1 MNNSPRMKLLTL
13 CIGAALAQMASL
25 PVLADTAVGVDTV
38 IGNKANPGFPG
49 VGPVPLDGEMTARHS
64 PSGQMYNI
72 PPVKPDTVEGQLSGS
87 VDIGYE
93 HESDQTDYA
102 KRKEYSDPKNGVNL
116 NNFSLSVDSA
126 AARYFSF
133 NGGGVGRKDQFYELK
148 AGQYNSWKVKAF
160 YNETPHVFT
169 DTWKSLWQGQG
180 TGNLSLPANL
190 KFSTPVTSGSPTVG
204 SGACTAAAPCWSYN
218 GSTYANGVALAAING
233 VTGTPNSVTGVIPT
247 VFLARPVPTAQPTRH
262 KAGWRQ
268 PLRRSWRQ
276 LLTAN

>member
-126 AARYFSF
+126 AASIS
-133 NGGGVGRKDQFYELK
+133 VL
-148 AGQYNSWKVKAF
+148 
-160 YNETPHVFT
+160 
-169 DTWKSLWQGQG
+169 
-180 TGNLSLPANL
+180 
-190 KFSTPVTSGSPTVG
+190 
-204 SGACTAAAPCWSYN
+204 TAAAW
-218 GSTYANGVALAAING
+218 G
-233 VTGTPNSVTGVIPT
+233 
-247 VFLARPVPTAQPTRH
+247 ARPV
-262 KAGWRQ
+262 
-268 PLRRSWRQ
+268 LRTEGGAVQQ
-276 LLTAN
+276 LESESLLQ